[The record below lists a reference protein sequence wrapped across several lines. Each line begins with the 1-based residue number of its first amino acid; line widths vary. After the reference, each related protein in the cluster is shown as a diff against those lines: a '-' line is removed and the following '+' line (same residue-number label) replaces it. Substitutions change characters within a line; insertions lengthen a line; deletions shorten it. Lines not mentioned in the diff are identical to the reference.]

1 MDGYTLIT
9 GASGFIGN
17 ALAQQLAS
25 ERKVVCLSRKK
36 PQGDLVFVRGEFHSF
51 EDLRQLDGFAIERV
65 VHLAAATGGSTEE
78 DALNTNVVGSRRLLR
93 YALDRGCRK
102 FVMASSIAAVGCLDA
117 NFVPLAVPIPDDHPC
132 LATDAYGLSKALMEE
147 ITRYFHRVVPD
158 SDFINLRLSV
168 VDDPAASPPL
178 YSVDNVPHAPFVQLA
193 HADRDYVV
201 RLIKVAVDAPLQP
214 GVRVFNLAGPRC
226 NTRDAVAAVLRAS
239 LGRRGDHLDLSWYDR
254 PGHEHDPV
262 YAIDNLRTALGLS
275 AE

>member
-1 MDGYTLIT
+1 M
-9 GASGFIGN
+9 FI
-17 ALAQQLAS
+17 AQEAAGQRL
-25 ERKVVCLSRKK
+25 
-36 PQGDLVFVRGEFHSF
+36 FVRGEFHSF
-51 EDLRQLDGFAIERV
+51 EDLRQLDGFAIECV

-147 ITRYFHRVVPD
+147 ITRYFQRVVPD

-178 YSVDNVPHAPFVQLA
+178 YSVDNVPHAPFA
-193 HADRDYVV
+193 TT
-201 RLIKVAVDAPLQP
+201 P
-214 GVRVFNLAGPRC
+214 C
-226 NTRDAVAAVLRAS
+226 
-239 LGRRGDHLDLSWYDR
+239 
-254 PGHEHDPV
+254 
-262 YAIDNLRTALGLS
+262 
-275 AE
+275 